1 MTSLAHEDLPGFWRE
16 VDRAS
21 LAGQRRALRLA
32 RVRLGGLILAA
43 LGGVLTWT
51 VGGVNLAALL
61 IALGFAA
68 ALTVEIVSWVAQ
80 PERDCYSGRALA
92 ESAKTLAWRY
102 AVCAD
107 HFPEGMPAN
116 EARALLTQRVDEV
129 SREARDRVTVH
140 PGQTV
145 VTEAMEC
152 LRKSA
157 FEDRKSA

>member
-16 VDRAS
+16 ADRAS

-107 HFPEGMPAN
+107 HFPEGY
-116 EARALLTQRVDEV
+116 ARQ
-129 SREARDRVTVH
+129 
-140 PGQTV
+140 
-145 VTEAMEC
+145 
-152 LRKSA
+152 
-157 FEDRKSA
+157 